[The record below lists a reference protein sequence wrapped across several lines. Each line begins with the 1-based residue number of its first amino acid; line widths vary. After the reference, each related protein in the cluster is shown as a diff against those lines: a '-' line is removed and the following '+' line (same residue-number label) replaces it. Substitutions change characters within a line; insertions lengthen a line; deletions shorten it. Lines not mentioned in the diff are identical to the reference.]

1 MREEMHTVLLDQ
13 ANSRALRPRP
23 RQAPT
28 FLLAE
33 FGFLGAVVYTRRQMP
48 RLQGWPCSARYL
60 GLRGLPAPPL
70 RPPASSCRGEV
81 GSVKG

>member
-1 MREEMHTVLLDQ
+1 MGGRD
-13 ANSRALRPRP
+13 
-23 RQAPT
+23 
-28 FLLAE
+28 
-33 FGFLGAVVYTRRQMP
+33 
-48 RLQGWPCSARYL
+48 L